1 MIVAYLGK
9 NISEYIKKVLTIL
22 CSNVPCCPVCGHI
35 MEYHSSYLRH
45 VHIGILVEWINIYR
59 FKCIVCNKT
68 HAILPDF
75 ISPRKHYSAPDIELT
90 LRDVED
96 GIKIDEIEVGPS
108 ISTMKRWV
116 MEFKDKV
123 NQAAGA
129 LKSML
134 YTYFNKVIGEIT
146 LFKLQS
152 FELLSRILLEF
163 PKIECSDIMIGE
175 ANIWL
180 LRNEA
185 GIYI

>member
-1 MIVAYLGK
+1 
-9 NISEYIKKVLTIL
+9 
-22 CSNVPCCPVCGHI
+22 
-35 MEYHSSYLRH
+35 
-45 VHIGILVEWINIYR
+45 
-59 FKCIVCNKT
+59 
-68 HAILPDF
+68 
-75 ISPRKHYSAPDIELT
+75 
-90 LRDVED
+90 
-96 GIKIDEIEVGPS
+96 
-108 ISTMKRWV
+108 

-134 YTYFNKVIGEIT
+134 YTYFNKVIGEIS